1 MRWILRIAGVVF
13 VAWAAFMAS
22 PFYALHDLARAVEA
36 RDANEIAE
44 RVNFR
49 ALRLSLTKQIVDAYL
64 VAHGRAQEIGASNRN
79 LASAAGASLADPLVR
94 DLLTPE
100 AILDLLDDGW
110 PQAKGGPPPAELAG
124 TRFAVDWTS
133 VGEAAR
139 LFMAS
144 ETRGFRKIYMP
155 IPPDRPKAERFTL
168 YWRLSGTTWRLTGV
182 DLPAS
187 LQQRLIRELPRPT
200 T

>member
-1 MRWILRIAGVVF
+1 
-13 VAWAAFMAS
+13 
-22 PFYALHDLARAVEA
+22 
-36 RDANEIAE
+36 
-44 RVNFR
+44 
-49 ALRLSLTKQIVDAYL
+49 
-64 VAHGRAQEIGASNRN
+64 
-79 LASAAGASLADPLVR
+79 
-94 DLLTPE
+94 
-100 AILDLLDDGW
+100 
-110 PQAKGGPPPAELAG
+110 
-124 TRFAVDWTS
+124 
-133 VGEAAR
+133 
-139 LFMAS
+139 MAS